1 MPNMAKI
8 NKAKKPAKA
17 VYTMHEAKT
26 NLSKLVRKALDGDEI
41 IIANGKKPVA
51 KIVPIQPTAYRKSGT
66 LKGLFSWTDDAFDPL
81 TDEEMKELGFE

>member
-1 MPNMAKI
+1 MAKSG
-8 NKAKKPAKA
+8 KAKMPSKSM
-17 VYTMHEAKT
+17 YTMHEAKT
-26 NLSKLVRKALDGDEI
+26 NLSKLVEQVQNGEHV

-51 KIVPIQPTAYRKSGT
+51 KLVPIDGPPYRRAGA